1 MENKF
6 TAVVIIAVVCAVLA
20 GVFGYRFSKAS
31 DQNRAL
37 QEQVTTLQQE
47 NTDLK
52 NRLEQVTAA
61 KATLEHDY
69 EGLKAENEALQAKHG
84 KPVKAAA
91 TH

>member
-1 MENKF
+1 MDNKF
-6 TAVVIIAVVCAVLA
+6 TMAVIIAVVCAAVA

-31 DQNRAL
+31 DQNRTL

-52 NRLEQVTAA
+52 NRLDQVTAA

-69 EGLKAENEALQAKHG
+69 EGVKADNEALQAKHG
-84 KPVKAAA
+84 KPATAAA

>member
-1 MENKF
+1 MESKF
-6 TAVVIIAVVCAVLA
+6 TVAVIIAVVCAALA

-31 DQNRAL
+31 DQNRNL
-37 QEQVTTLQQE
+37 EEQVVTLRLE

-52 NRLEQVTAA
+52 TRLDQLTAA
-61 KATLEHDY
+61 QANLQHDY

-84 KPVKAAA
+84 KPAKPAA

>member
-1 MENKF
+1 MDNKF
-6 TAVVIIAVVCAVLA
+6 AIAVIIAVVCAAVA

-31 DQNRAL
+31 DQNRSL
-37 QEQVTTLQQE
+37 QEQVVTLQRE

-52 NRLEQVTAA
+52 TRLDQLTAA
-61 KATLEHDY
+61 QASLQHDY

-84 KPVKAAA
+84 GPAKAAP

>member
-6 TAVVIIAVVCAVLA
+6 LVAVIIAVVCAAVA

-37 QEQVTTLQQE
+37 QEQVTTVQQE
-47 NTDLK
+47 NSQLK
-52 NRLEQVTAA
+52 SQLAQLNAA
-61 KATLEHDY
+61 HASLQHDY

-84 KPVKAAA
+84 KPAKAAP

>member
-6 TAVVIIAVVCAVLA
+6 TIAVIIAVVCAAVA

-31 DQNRAL
+31 DQNGNL
-37 QEQVTTLQQE
+37 QEQVVTLQRE

-52 NRLEQVTAA
+52 TRLDQFTAA
-61 KATLEHDY
+61 QASLQHEN

-84 KPVKAAA
+84 TPAKAAP

>member
-47 NTDLK
+47 KSQLGS
-52 NRLEQVTAA
+52 QVDQLNAA
-61 KATLEHDY
+61 RASLQHDY

-84 KPVKAAA
+84 KPAKPAG

>member
-6 TAVVIIAVVCAVLA
+6 TAAVVIAVVCAVLA

-37 QEQVTTLQQE
+37 QEQVTTLQQDNSQLTSQLDE
-47 NTDLK
+47 LK
-52 NRLEQVTAA
+52 AA
-61 KATLEHDY
+61 HASLQHDY

-84 KPVKAAA
+84 KPAKPAG

>member
-6 TAVVIIAVVCAVLA
+6 TVAVIIAVVCAAVA

-31 DQNRAL
+31 DQNRTL

-52 NRLEQVTAA
+52 NRLDQVTAA

-84 KPVKAAA
+84 KPAKPAP
-91 TH
+91 TR

>member
-6 TAVVIIAVVCAVLA
+6 TVVVIIAVVCAVLA

-31 DQNRAL
+31 DQNRTL

-47 NTDLK
+47 NS
-52 NRLEQVTAA
+52 RLRSQLDQLNAA
-61 KATLEHDY
+61 QASLQHDY

-84 KPVKAAA
+84 KPVKPAA

>member
-6 TAVVIIAVVCAVLA
+6 TVAVIIAVALAALA

-47 NTDLK
+47 NSQLK
-52 NRLEQVTAA
+52 TQLEQLNAA
-61 KATLEHDY
+61 HASFQHDY
-69 EGLKAENEALQAKHG
+69 ETVKAEYEALQAKHG
-84 KPVKAAA
+84 KPAKAAP

>member
-6 TAVVIIAVVCAVLA
+6 TAAVIIAVVCAVLA

-31 DQNRAL
+31 DQNRTL

-47 NTDLK
+47 NSQM
-52 NRLEQVTAA
+52 RSQVDQLNAA
-61 KATLEHDY
+61 HASLQHDY

-84 KPVKAAA
+84 KPAKATP

>member
-6 TAVVIIAVVCAVLA
+6 TVAVIIAVVCAAVA
-20 GVFGYRFSKAS
+20 GVFGYRFSNAS

-47 NTDLK
+47 NSQLK
-52 NRLEQVTAA
+52 TQLEQLNAA
-61 KATLEHDY
+61 HASLQHDY

-84 KPVKAAA
+84 KPAKAAP
-91 TH
+91 TR

>member
-6 TAVVIIAVVCAVLA
+6 TAAVIIAVVCAAVA
-20 GVFGYRFSKAS
+20 GVFGYRLSKAS
-31 DQNRAL
+31 DQNRAF
-37 QEQVTTLQQE
+37 QEQVTTLQGE

-52 NRLEQVTAA
+52 NRLDRLTAA
-61 KATLEHDY
+61 NTTLQHDY

-84 KPVKAAA
+84 KPAKAVA

>member
-31 DQNRAL
+31 DENRTL
-37 QEQVTTLQQE
+37 QEQVTTLE
-47 NTDLK
+47 REKTDL
-52 NRLEQVTAA
+52 NIRLDQLTAA
-61 KATLEHDY
+61 NGTLQHDY

>member
-6 TAVVIIAVVCAVLA
+6 TVAVIIAVVCAALA

-31 DQNRAL
+31 DQNRTL

-52 NRLEQVTAA
+52 NRLDQVTAA

-69 EGLKAENEALQAKHG
+69 EALKAENEALQAKHG
-84 KPVKAAA
+84 KPAG

>member
-31 DQNRAL
+31 DENRAL

-47 NTDLK
+47 NSQLTSQLDQL
-52 NRLEQVTAA
+52 TAA
-61 KATLEHDY
+61 NGTLQHDY

>member
-6 TAVVIIAVVCAVLA
+6 TVVVIIAVVCAAVA

-31 DQNRAL
+31 DQNRTL

-52 NRLEQVTAA
+52 NRLDQVTAA

-69 EGLKAENEALQAKHG
+69 EGLKAENEALQAKPG
-84 KPVKAAA
+84 KPAKAAP